1 MKKAAADDRL
11 VIVRKR
17 DWEALVK
24 FLRGEEKT
32 LKDSFN
38 TPGRNDWEAY
48 YKENNHEDWTVYDA
62 ARQAANRKPRTIAK
76 R

>member
-24 FLRGEEKT
+24 FLRNEEKT
-32 LKDSFN
+32 LKDSYS
-38 TPGRNDWEAY
+38 TPGKNDWEIF
-48 YKENNHEDWTVYDA
+48 YKENHEGSWAIYDA
-62 ARQAANRKPRTIAK
+62 ARQAAKRKPRFIAK